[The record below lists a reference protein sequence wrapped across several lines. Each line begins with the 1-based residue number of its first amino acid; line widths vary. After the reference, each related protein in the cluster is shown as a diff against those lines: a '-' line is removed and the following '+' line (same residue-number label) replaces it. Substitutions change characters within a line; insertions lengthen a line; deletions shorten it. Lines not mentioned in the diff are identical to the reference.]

1 MGGLELS
8 MLKPIYIYKFKTKDE
23 VKSYI
28 KYFIVDSHN
37 PINLDKFI
45 YLTQFNNYDELFINL
60 KVNKD
65 YEIVEI
71 VYNTKSIEC
80 WYADVEHFSLIEF
93 YDLIYLLEKMIEES
107 NIRSG
112 WPRGPK
118 LVELLQLIIAKW
130 DDWN

>member
-1 MGGLELS
+1 

-23 VKSYI
+23 VKSHI
-28 KYFIVDSHN
+28 KYFIVDSNN

-45 YLTQFNNYDELFINL
+45 YLTQFYNYDELFINL

-65 YEIVEI
+65 YEIVE
-71 VYNTKSIEC
+71 VYNTRSIEW

-107 NIRSG
+107 NIRPG
-112 WPRGPK
+112 WPSASK